1 MTAQLYRIDVFP
13 RLAFHP
19 ENAPYVGTS
28 YRLKATGQVDLE
40 RVKTVLSDPLV
51 EKFVRC
57 PMGWRFMAIMSWTFN
72 SPLG

>member
-40 RVKTVLSDPLV
+40 RVKTVLSDPLAEV
-51 EKFVRC
+51 C
-57 PMGWRFMAIMSWTFN
+57 ALPQGWRFMAIMSWTFN